1 MALML
6 RRIAQCFLL
15 DERAYHG
22 ILCIYSTT
30 QKKETA
36 LTATPMWPPSG
47 QSWRD
52 AVAQE
57 HALVGECRFNEAL
70 KVCER
75 IYAAA
80 EAAAAPSGVLAMLWA
95 HRGDMLRHLEDLSG
109 AADAYAECVRRLL
122 PIAKQADCPQILI
135 IPLHTWAAIQL
146 RRGRIDDARTL
157 LDQADEA
164 LDRADRR
171 LNRRLVQLH
180 TTLLRAWSAV
190 AADDLASARYLYIL
204 ARQSAD
210 RLRLAPSHRL
220 RQAIDD
226 GFGWLERPAALPPDP
241 FLWDEPHLA
250 RPAQTLLARCA

>member
-1 MALML
+1 M
-6 RRIAQCFLL
+6 
-15 DERAYHG
+15 
-22 ILCIYSTT
+22 
-30 QKKETA
+30 TA
-36 LTATPMWPPSG
+36 IPTWPPSG
-47 QSWRD
+47 QAWRD

-57 HALVGECRFNEAL
+57 HALVGEGRFDEAL

-80 EAAAAPSGVLAMLWA
+80 EAAAPPGVLAMLWA
-95 HRGDMLRHLEDLSG
+95 HRGDVLRHLEDFAG
-109 AADAYAECVRRLL
+109 AADAYAECVRRLQ
-122 PIAKQADCPQILI
+122 PIAGRANCPQLPI
-135 IPLHTWAAIQL
+135 IPLHTLAAIQL

-164 LDRADRR
+164 LERADRR
-171 LNRRLVQLH
+171 LNRRFVQLH

-190 AADDLASARYLYIL
+190 AADDLASARCLYSL

-210 RLRLAPSHRL
+210 FLRLAPSHRL